1 MHFTIVIEATLALI
15 MSAPET
21 NPDSHSLRLRERLKA
36 IQQNRHTGKTV
47 TQSDTTES
55 DDNLKLQT
63 FSVKSCS
70 DASIESTHISER
82 ELNYYQ
88 EQVIKLQTENAL
100 LKKGIVVKEGE
111 LKKSQEALQVMGA
124 GGGSVTGKVVE
135 LSKKVR
141 ELQSEVY
148 IEQSKC
154 KKFENNQIE
163 LQQLIRLGEEELDQL
178 REQLADKPPSL
189 ENLSPSGQKK
199 LEMMRDEITELK
211 ARVAEGK
218 NSNQSMKQELRLTQK
233 ALSQELGPEA
243 NKYSLSQIINSE
255 VAWKG
260 REQQIKLLKKKVGE
274 LRAQLQQDGICSQLD
289 TERDL
294 CSTSETTRLSTRQL
308 GTVSSQSDRQRD
320 LLKRMEYSR
329 KETAEKA
336 QTELEE
342 LRIQQTEFKQKC
354 TALQA
359 RNQTLSQEVKQLKRE
374 LTDSKLRDQSNS
386 TRQPTDTTTSCVN
399 TCQVTIEG
407 LKQELHKKCVQVEN
421 LTQEIANYNDHVTLP
436 SLESATLKGTKGRQ
450 VGVSLSRAQLT
461 DSDLLDTARVNA
473 MLLSVSVERDKLR
486 ELVALMQ
493 ERLQEAVEAGN
504 TNETLL
510 RQVKLSNALLEKEV
524 GRSNKLTASMTDN
537 LSRDTL
543 LQRIEIS
550 DDENSALQHRLAS
563 VTQSRKEDTLVYKE
577 MLDTSRQIFTDTLSQ
592 LKSAIFDKDPA
603 N

>member
-1 MHFTIVIEATLALI
+1 
-15 MSAPET
+15 MSTSPEP

-36 IQQNRHTGKTV
+36 IQQNRHTGKTA

-63 FSVKSCS
+63 FSVESYS
-70 DASIESTHISER
+70 SASIESTGISER

-88 EQVIKLQTENAL
+88 EQVAKLQTENAL
-100 LKKGIVVKEGE
+100 LKKGIVEKECE
-111 LKKSQEALQVMGA
+111 LKKSHEALQAMGA
-124 GGGSVTGKVVE
+124 GGSSVTGKVVE

-154 KKFENNQIE
+154 KKLENNQIE
-163 LQQLIRLGEEELDQL
+163 LQQLIRLGQEELDLL
-178 REQLADKPPSL
+178 REQLEDKPPSQ
-189 ENLSPSGQKK
+189 EDLSPSGQKK
-199 LEMMRDEITELK
+199 LEMMREEITELK

-233 ALSQELGPEA
+233 ALSQELGSEA
-243 NKYSLSQIINSE
+243 DKYTLSQIINSE

-260 REQQIKLLKKKVGE
+260 RAQQIKLLKKKVGE
-274 LRAQLQQDGICSQLD
+274 LRAQLQQDGVCSQLD

-294 CSTSETTRLSTRQL
+294 CSTSETTRVSTRQL
-308 GTVSSQSDRQRD
+308 ASVSNQSDRQRD
-320 LLKRMEYSR
+320 LLKRMESSR
-329 KETAEKA
+329 KETAEKV

-374 LTDSKLRDQSNS
+374 LTESRLREQSISK
-386 TRQPTDTTTSCVN
+386 QPIDTTTVCVS

-407 LKQELHKKCVQVEN
+407 LKQELHKKCVQIEN
-421 LTQEIANYNDHVTLP
+421 LTQEIANNKDHVTLP

-450 VGVSLSRAQLT
+450 VGVSLSRTQLT
-461 DSDLLDTARVNA
+461 DNDLLDTARINA

-504 TNETLL
+504 TQETLL
-510 RQVKLSNALLEKEV
+510 RQMKQSNALLEKEV
-524 GRSNKLTASMTDN
+524 GRSNKLTASMTDAS

-550 DDENSALQHRLAS
+550 EDENSALQHRLAS
-563 VTQSRKEDTLVYKE
+563 VTQSRKEDTRVYKE

-592 LKSAIFDKDPA
+592 LKSAVFDKDPA